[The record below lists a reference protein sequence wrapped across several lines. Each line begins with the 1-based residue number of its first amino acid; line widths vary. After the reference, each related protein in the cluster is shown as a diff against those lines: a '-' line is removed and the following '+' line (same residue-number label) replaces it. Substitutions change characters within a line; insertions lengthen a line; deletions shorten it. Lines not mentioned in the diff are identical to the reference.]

1 MRRRAA
7 EALLVAV
14 LAVASTTVLMH
25 PLVAR
30 MDRVGRVNT
39 GDGQLSLWNV
49 AWVAHT
55 IVANPRG
62 LYDANIFYPHRLT
75 LAFSE
80 ANIGAGLLAVPAW
93 WATKN
98 PYLAHNFAVFV
109 ALCLSVGGAYALAR
123 YLTGSRA
130 VGVFAALTFT
140 FSPFTY
146 ARTAHVQLLMI
157 GGLPWSLLAC
167 HRLVDAPSWRRAL
180 ALAAA
185 LAAQALA
192 CAYYGIF
199 AALAVALAV
208 LFYAAVRALWRR
220 RAYWGAVLAAAAASI
235 GSVTPFFL
243 PYLEVRRA
251 GFARTIEDALP
262 YSATWSAYLASPTW
276 AHRWWLPWLGSWTDV
291 LFPGIVVTLVGAAGL
306 WLALRRRLSGPPLAV
321 GAAHAGPEPSP
332 TARRPGETAAFY
344 TLLGAVAA
352 WSPFGPDGGLYRLFY
367 ESIPLFQFLRAPAR
381 FGILVTLALVALASL
396 ALAHLARR
404 LGSRGR
410 WLVAAATLAAVLE
423 LAAVPLPIP
432 SVDPEPPRVYRVL
445 AKLRRGP
452 VAEFPF
458 FFLRPDFP
466 RHARYML
473 ASTAHWMPLVN
484 GYSDHIPEDF
494 REMVLDVSTFP
505 SRAAFRHL
513 QRRRVRYVVF
523 HPYLYD
529 TRSRQKLVQNLAAYA
544 EFLAPIYKD
553 EEAWLYEIVA
563 WPDPPR

>member
-1 MRRRAA
+1 MRRRAV
-7 EALLVAV
+7 EVLLVAA
-14 LAVASTTVLMH
+14 LAVVSTSVLMH

-30 MDRVGRVNT
+30 MGQVGRVNT
-39 GDGQLSLWNV
+39 GDGQFSLWNV
-49 AWVAHT
+49 AWVAHA
-55 IVANPRG
+55 IVANPQN
-62 LYDANIFYPHRLT
+62 LYDANIFYPHRRT

-109 ALCLSVGGAYALAR
+109 ALCLSVGGAYALGR

-130 VGVFAALTFT
+130 AGVFAALAFT

-157 GGLPWSLLAC
+157 GGLPWSLLAW
-167 HRLVDAPSWRRAL
+167 HRLVDAPTAGRAL
-180 ALAAA
+180 ALGLA

-199 AALAVALAV
+199 AGLAMALAVP
-208 LFYAAVRALWRR
+208 FYAATRTLWRR
-220 RAYWGAVLAAAAASI
+220 RAYWGSVCAAAAVSI
-235 GSVTPFFL
+235 GLVTPFFL
-243 PYLEVRRA
+243 PYLDVRRA

-262 YSATWSAYLASPTW
+262 YSANWTAYLASPTW
-276 AHRWWLPWLGSWTDV
+276 AHRWWLPWLAPWTEV
-291 LFPGIVVTLVGAAGL
+291 LFPGLLVTGFGAAGL
-306 WLALRRRLSGPPLAV
+306 WLAARRRLSGPALAV
-321 GAAHAGPEPSP
+321 GAASPGLEPSP

-344 TLLGAVAA
+344 ALMGTLAA
-352 WSPFGPDGGLYRLFY
+352 WTSFGPQAGLYWLFY
-367 ESIPLFQFLRAPAR
+367 RTIPIFEFLRAPAR
-381 FGILVTLALVALASL
+381 FGILVTLALVVLASL

-404 LGSRGR
+404 LGQPGR
-410 WLVAAATLAAVLE
+410 WLLAGTIVAAVLE
-423 LAAVPLPIP
+423 LTAVPLRIP
-432 SVDPEPPRVYRVL
+432 EVDPEPPRVYRVL

-458 FFLRPDFP
+458 FYLRLDFP

-484 GYSDHIPEDF
+484 GYSDHIPDDF

-505 SRAAFRHL
+505 SRGAFRHL
-513 QRRRVRYVVF
+513 QQRRVRYVVF

-529 TRSRQKLVQNLAAYA
+529 VRSRQKLVDRLAAYA

-553 EEAWLYEIVA
+553 DEAWLYEIVA
-563 WPDPPR
+563 WPR

>member
-1 MRRRAA
+1 MRRRGV
-7 EALLVAV
+7 EVLLVAV
-14 LAVASTTVLMH
+14 LAVGSTTVLMH

-55 IVANPRG
+55 IVANPRR
-62 LYDANIFYPHRLT
+62 LYDANIFYPHRGT

-98 PYLAHNFAVFV
+98 PYFAHNFAVFV

-130 VGVFAALTFT
+130 VAVFAALAFT

-157 GGLPWSLLAC
+157 GGLPWCLLAW
-167 HRLVDAPSWRRAL
+167 HRLVDAPSPGRAL
-180 ALAAA
+180 ALGLA

-199 AALAVALAV
+199 AAFAVGLAV
-208 LFYAAVRALWRR
+208 LFYTVARALWRR
-220 RAYWGAVLAAAAASI
+220 RAYWGAVLTAAAVSI
-235 GSVTPFFL
+235 GLVTPFFL

-262 YSATWSAYLASPTW
+262 YSATWTAYLASPTW

-291 LFPGIVVTLVGAAGL
+291 LFPGIVVTLSGAAGL
-306 WLALRRRLSGPPLAV
+306 WLALRHRLSAPAASL
-321 GAAHAGPEPSP
+321 GAACAGLEPSP

-344 TLLGAVAA
+344 ALLGTLAA
-352 WSPFGPDGGLYRLFY
+352 WSSFGPQGGLYWLFY
-367 ESIPLFQFLRAPAR
+367 QTVPLFEFLRAPSR

-396 ALAHLARR
+396 ALAHLARTS
-404 LGSRGR
+404 GPRGR
-410 WLVAAATLAAVLE
+410 WLLAAAAVVAVLE
-423 LAAVPLPIP
+423 LVAVPLRIP
-432 SVDPEPPRVYRVL
+432 VVDPEPPPVYRVL

-458 FFLRPDFP
+458 FYLRPDFP

-484 GYSDHIPEDF
+484 GYSDHIPDDF

-513 QRRRVRYVVF
+513 QQRRVRYVVF

-529 TRSRQKLVQNLAAYA
+529 VRSRQKLVERLGAYA

-563 WPDPPR
+563 WPR